1 MIQNNR
7 CLSLSITE
15 LSTTGSSSVAMVG
28 GMSDLYWRDASL
40 NTVVVCMEEMHLFN
54 TLEFCIEEMHLPIH

>member
-40 NTVVVCMEEMHLFN
+40 NTLD
-54 TLEFCIEEMHLPIH
+54 FCIEGMHLSIH